1 MDISKE
7 FIDYWDDVINLWLG
21 KKDKIQNKDYTV
33 KPVNAQRLNK
43 DGESYYKDKD
53 ESDKLFVEIE
63 EEQDKWFNATGELL
77 CPIHMPEPYW
87 GDPCNCSI
95 VIVNYNPAGGTGMN
109 QHTYRGIG
117 DSYPANTMIQYVNEN
132 KYSQLA
138 KDCPILKDDA
148 DLNERWWLCSYEG
161 LTWWRK
167 KMEWIRHLEESILQ
181 ERYGSQDAN
190 CQSMPFCIELCAWH
204 SPKWPNNMKDIYDK
218 LKDPITKKFVDP
230 LLYAIEKSVCHLAVC
245 IGAQYSS
252 ENFQKFISE
261 YTFEDLTEG
270 IYEKLEQLEQPK
282 SSENYNVQLPEPK
295 ENALTNIDKSIEV
308 TIKAK
313 GKEKETTRY
322 YRVYNIYNEK
332 EGKNHI
338 ILNTFAPGSNHHP
351 AQKFWDFEKKLL
363 TAINHL

>member
-138 KDCPILKDDA
+138 IDFPILKNKE
-148 DLNERWWLCSYEG
+148 DLSNDERWWLCSYEG
-161 LTWWRK
+161 RTWWRK
-167 KMEWIRHLEESILQ
+167 KWNGFDILKN
-181 ERYGSQDAN
+181 RSSKKGMALR
-190 CQSMPFCIELCAWH
+190 MPIVSLCLFVSSSALGIH
-204 SPKWPNNMKDIYDK
+204 PN
-218 LKDPITKKFVDP
+218 
-230 LLYAIEKSVCHLAVC
+230 
-245 IGAQYSS
+245 GQ
-252 ENFQKFISE
+252 
-261 YTFEDLTEG
+261 
-270 IYEKLEQLEQPK
+270 
-282 SSENYNVQLPEPK
+282 
-295 ENALTNIDKSIEV
+295 
-308 TIKAK
+308 
-313 GKEKETTRY
+313 TT
-322 YRVYNIYNEK
+322 
-332 EGKNHI
+332 
-338 ILNTFAPGSNHHP
+338 
-351 AQKFWDFEKKLL
+351 
-363 TAINHL
+363 

>member
-1 MDISKE
+1 MDISKD
-7 FIDYWDDVINLWLG
+7 FIDYWDDVINIWLG
-21 KKDKIQNKDYTV
+21 KKDKITSNKYSTD
-33 KPVNAQRLNK
+33 PIEAQRLNK
-43 DGESYYKDKD
+43 DGESYYKD

-63 EEQDKWFNATGELL
+63 EEQAEWLKATDKDKLL

-87 GDPCNCSI
+87 GNPCDCSI

-109 QHTYRGIG
+109 QHTYRDTG

-138 KDCPILKDDA
+138 MDFPILKNKE
-148 DLNERWWLCSYEG
+148 DLSKDKRWWLCSYEG
-161 LTWWRK
+161 RTWWREK
-167 KMEWIRHLEESILQ
+167 KEWIQHLVEKSILQ
-181 ERYGSQDAN
+181 EKDGSQNAN

-230 LLYAIEKSVCHLAVC
+230 LLYAIEKSDCHLAVC

-252 ENFQKFISE
+252 ENFQKFISK
-261 YTFEDLTEG
+261 YKFEDLTKG
-270 IYEKLEQLEQPK
+270 IYEQLKP
-282 SSENYNVQLPEPK
+282 SENYNVQLPEPK
-295 ENALTNIDKSIEV
+295 ENALNNKDKSIEV

-313 GKEKETTRY
+313 GKETKRY
-322 YRVYNIYNEK
+322 YRVYNIYNEI

-351 AQKFWDFEKKLL
+351 AQTFWGFEKDLL
-363 TAINHL
+363 TAIKPFLKN